1 MDDWSS
7 VHDRVSKMV
16 GSVMGHCMVG
26 NWMGNSMMGNGV
38 GHGMVGNSMVGNWMG
53 HCMVCNG
60 VGHCMGDRV
69 SQEANTMVSWRMV
82 DRWQVVDSGSHSM
95 VGSVVNCWCGVV
107 NCWCSVVHKWC
118 SVVHNRSSMVHH
130 WSSMVHN
137 WGSMVH
143 KWCSVMHNRGSMVN
157 RWGSVNRSLIIDCLS
172 SVSHFLDH
180 PISTIVVSHSLH
192 SSIGQCDGVRAG
204 GGVAISG
211 LLLLEV
217 CPAVVVID
225 PVLVGIGRGLT
236 QVLVGSWGSLV
247 LRSWGSQTTADKGQQ
262 QGNLGGRGFW
272 RSQWE
277 RFRGNNKME
286 KCERKGLN
294 YFKGKGNDD
303 WVVDNKMSD
312 GSFFV
317 VVADLL
323 DLLRR
328 SPSWWHHTQTW
339 TSAGA
344 KRDPLI
350 RARLPFPRLSCQA
363 LPFHR

>member
-1 MDDWSS
+1 MTGGTVDDWSS

-38 GHGMVGNSMVGNWMG
+38 GHGMVGHSMVGNWMG

-82 DRWQVVDSGSHSM
+82 DRGQVVDSGSHSM

-107 NCWCSVVHKWC
+107 HKWCSMVNHWGSMVHKWCSMVHKWC
-118 SVVHNRSSMVHH
+118 SVVHNRG
-130 WSSMVHN
+130 SMVHN
-137 WGSMVH
+137 
-143 KWCSVMHNRGSMVN
+143 
-157 RWGSVNRSLIIDCLS
+157 WGSVNRSLIIDCLS

-180 PISTIVVSHSLH
+180 PITTIVVSHSLH

-217 CPAVVVID
+217 GPAVVVVD
-225 PVLVGIGRGLT
+225 PVLVGICRRLA

-262 QGNLGGRGFW
+262 QGNLGGIGFW

-286 KCERKGLN
+286 K
-294 YFKGKGNDD
+294 
-303 WVVDNKMSD
+303 
-312 GSFFV
+312 
-317 VVADLL
+317 
-323 DLLRR
+323 
-328 SPSWWHHTQTW
+328 
-339 TSAGA
+339 
-344 KRDPLI
+344 
-350 RARLPFPRLSCQA
+350 
-363 LPFHR
+363 

>member
-1 MDDWSS
+1 MTGGTVDDWSS

-38 GHGMVGNSMVGNWMG
+38 GHGMVGHSMVGNWMG

-82 DRWQVVDSGSHSM
+82 DRWQVVDSRSNSM

-107 NCWCSVVHKWC
+107 HNRGSM
-118 SVVHNRSSMVHH
+118 VHNR
-130 WSSMVHN
+130 SSMVHN
-137 WGSMVH
+137 WGSMVNH
-143 KWCSVMHNRGSMVN
+143 WGSMVNHWGSMVHNRGSMVN
-157 RWGSVNRSLIIDCLS
+157 HGGSVNRSLIIDCLS

-217 CPAVVVID
+217 
-225 PVLVGIGRGLT
+225 G
-236 QVLVGSWGSLV
+236 
-247 LRSWGSQTTADKGQQ
+247 
-262 QGNLGGRGFW
+262 
-272 RSQWE
+272 
-277 RFRGNNKME
+277 
-286 KCERKGLN
+286 
-294 YFKGKGNDD
+294 
-303 WVVDNKMSD
+303 
-312 GSFFV
+312 
-317 VVADLL
+317 
-323 DLLRR
+323 
-328 SPSWWHHTQTW
+328 
-339 TSAGA
+339 
-344 KRDPLI
+344 
-350 RARLPFPRLSCQA
+350 
-363 LPFHR
+363 

>member
-1 MDDWSS
+1 VDDWSS
-7 VHDRVSKMV
+7 VHDRVSQMV

-26 NWMGNSMMGNGV
+26 NWMGNSMMGNGVGHGMV

-82 DRWQVVDSGSHSM
+82 DSGSHSM

-107 NCWCSVVHKWC
+107 HKWC
-118 SVVHNRSSMVHH
+118 GVMHNRG
-130 WSSMVHN
+130 SMVHN
-137 WGSMVH
+137 WGSMVNH
-143 KWCSVMHNRGSMVN
+143 WGSMVHNRGSMVDKWCSVMHNRGSMVN
-157 RWGSVNRSLIIDCLS
+157 HWGFVNRSLIIDCLS

-217 CPAVVVID
+217 GPAVVVVD
-225 PVLVGIGRGLT
+225 PVLVGICRRLA

-247 LRSWGSQTTADKGQQ
+247 LRGWGSQTTADKGQQ

-286 KCERKGLN
+286 KCERKG
-294 YFKGKGNDD
+294 
-303 WVVDNKMSD
+303 
-312 GSFFV
+312 
-317 VVADLL
+317 
-323 DLLRR
+323 
-328 SPSWWHHTQTW
+328 
-339 TSAGA
+339 
-344 KRDPLI
+344 
-350 RARLPFPRLSCQA
+350 
-363 LPFHR
+363 

>member
-1 MDDWSS
+1 VDDWSS
-7 VHDRVSKMV
+7 VHDRVSQMV

-38 GHGMVGNSMVGNWMG
+38 GYGMVGHSMVGHGMVGNR
-53 HCMVCNG
+53 

-82 DRWQVVDSGSHSM
+82 DRGQVVDSGSHSM

-107 NCWCSVVHKWC
+107 HKWCGVVHNRGSMVHKWC
-118 SVVHNRSSMVHH
+118 SMVNH
-130 WSSMVHN
+130 WGSMVHN
-137 WGSMVH
+137 RGSMVHNRGSMVH
-143 KWCSVMHNRGSMVN
+143 KWCSVVN
-157 RWGSVNRSLIIDCLS
+157 HWGSVNRSLIIDCLS

-225 PVLVGIGRGLT
+225 PILVGICRGLT

-262 QGNLGGRGFW
+262 QGHLHRG
-272 RSQWE
+272 
-277 RFRGNNKME
+277 
-286 KCERKGLN
+286 
-294 YFKGKGNDD
+294 
-303 WVVDNKMSD
+303 
-312 GSFFV
+312 
-317 VVADLL
+317 
-323 DLLRR
+323 
-328 SPSWWHHTQTW
+328 TT
-339 TSAGA
+339 
-344 KRDPLI
+344 
-350 RARLPFPRLSCQA
+350 
-363 LPFHR
+363 HRHGPE